1 MKHTD
6 TEILYNTPHGETWY
20 PLCRKPD
27 CPHIQY
33 RERRSNGYTYY
44 TGYCYP
50 HSRWYRPLLVPIN
63 RFVSWLEDLW
73 EKVQ

>member
-6 TEILYNTPHGETWY
+6 TEVQFHGTWY
-20 PLCRKPD
+20 PLCRKPG

-33 RERRSNGYTYY
+33 RERGRNGYTYN

-50 HSRWYRPLLVPIN
+50 HSRWYRPFMVYIN
-63 RFVSWLEDLW
+63 RLVSLWEDLW
-73 EKVQ
+73 EKEDE